1 MTADDRGP
9 YTLGNDGAVALVGL
23 ESPPVPPPVDVVGD
37 SGCGSLLLASVIRE
51 SEYVRSNDCARFCND
66 RGLLICS
73 LIFDSSSE
81 SDPRLSASSVFRCRV
96 VIPVPWVCVIKGSE
110 SEIGDLRSGVKVSS
124 NRGPFL
130 ADHMLI
136 ESPHAPLDRICMQEH

>member
-23 ESPPVPPPVDVVGD
+23 DPSPVPPPVDVVGD
-37 SGCGSLLLASVIRE
+37 SGCGSRLFASVMRDN
-51 SEYVRSNDCARFCND
+51 EYVRSSDWARFCND

-81 SDPRLSASSVFRCRV
+81 SDPRLSASSVFRCRAA
-96 VIPVPWVCVIKGSE
+96 IPVPCMGVIDWSK
-110 SEIGDLRSGVKVSS
+110 IR
-124 NRGPFL
+124 R
-130 ADHMLI
+130 
-136 ESPHAPLDRICMQEH
+136 